1 MKRFFE
7 CLVLV
12 VLVAGNLSCTE
23 QGLLEKLQAIDHDL
37 AENPGGA
44 LDSLLAIDNSSISR
58 GDLSAYYSLL
68 LTIAQHKNY
77 LPFPNDSAIS
87 FARDYFIDHTR
98 DYYNQAR
105 ASFYYGVVRQYKS
118 YGDTLAHRLMHQ
130 ARQIMDDHNIQDD
143 KLFALMNAYLGRI
156 NYGNANYEEAACY
169 FRSAV
174 ESEQRLGNARNTALD
189 LCDLLVCQVTLLD
202 SLQAERTL
210 YKLDSILTQ
219 HLDIQLENFNNGKA
233 LYYLYIS
240 HQLDSAQYYC
250 NKWKPSPGDSGAKQR
265 LLSTIY
271 ERRGIIDTAIE
282 YEKRAYSN
290 RRIADSTYYHTYY
303 NRLSILYDRLG
314 NRDSSAHYARRA
326 YQSLRNNYSQK
337 TEKRILELEKQYNLS
352 TKDAE
357 LIKAKHH
364 RALLMILLWFSLII
378 IAILIWV
385 LRLNRKLKETEKQAK
400 MKDTLTR
407 SLLMSVLSTY
417 TGINRK
423 LSLIHNQP
431 SGKRQDALNQL
442 IRDNQKALA
451 HNVNVS
457 LEAFSEYIPQQVRNI
472 ADTLNGAQQRGILI
486 LTEMGY
492 SSNEIAQMLSTSI
505 DQVRSVKSSVR
516 RQIEIMS
523 PDLKMDASKLVIMQK
538 SPTKQMG

>member
-37 AENPGGA
+37 AENSGGA

-219 HLDIQLENFNNGKA
+219 HPDIQLENFNNGKA

-271 ERRGIIDTAIE
+271 ERRGIIDTAIV
-282 YEKRAYSN
+282 YEKNAYSN
-290 RRIADSTYYHTYY
+290 RRAADSTYYHTYY
-303 NRLSILYDRLG
+303 NRLSILYERLG
-314 NRDSSAHYARRA
+314 NRDSSAHYARQA
-326 YQSLRNNYSQK
+326 YQSLRENYGRK
-337 TEKRILELEKQYNLS
+337 TEKRILELEKQYNLA
-352 TKDAE
+352 TKEAE

-364 RALLMILLWFSLII
+364 RLLLIILLWFSLII
-378 IAILIWV
+378 ISVLIWI
-385 LRLNRKLKETEKQAK
+385 LRLNKKLKETEKQAK
-400 MKDTLTR
+400 MKDNLTR

-431 SGKRQDALNQL
+431 SEKRQGALNQL

-451 HNVNVS
+451 HNIDVS
-457 LEAFSEYIPQQVRNI
+457 LEAFSEFIPKPVRDI

-505 DQVRSVKSSVR
+505 DQVRSVKSNVR

-538 SPTKQMG
+538 SSTK